1 MLIHTVIF
9 WLKDELNSEQV
20 EKFRSG
26 LESLQR
32 IEATEAVYIGTP
44 AQTPERPVI
53 DTSYDF
59 CLTVLL
65 KDMAAHD
72 AYQEHP
78 RHEDFV
84 TQFSGYWKQVTIYDA
99 KGLE

>member
-9 WLKDELNSEQV
+9 WLKDELNSDQV
-20 EKFRSG
+20 AEFRSG

-32 IEATEAVYIGTP
+32 IDAAEAVYIGTP
-44 AQTPERPVI
+44 APTPERPVI

-65 KDMAAHD
+65 KDIAAHD
-72 AYQEHP
+72 AYQEHS
-78 RHEDFV
+78 RHKDFL
-84 TQFSGYWKQVTIYDA
+84 TQFSGYWNQVRIYDA
-99 KGLE
+99 R